1 MPGEGPGLWPGAA
14 CKARTANRIVKA
26 EGCEASWHMTAK
38 PTGTQPTVN
47 AALVHRQ
54 FAHLPPGDLHRG
66 RCAWMVQDPA
76 WDHTGISRSRRCGE
90 LPAACDESAA
100 NTIDD
105 TARAAVTSGVTMQKS
120 AEVIVVDRCFTRAA
134 GHEGPNMPSR
144 VGRRAAR
151 HLTSKPDRASQV
163 RRRLVLPTLCAF
175 CAWSVR
181 MRIELGMNRPLRT
194 RTVGGVGDAG

>member
-1 MPGEGPGLWPGAA
+1 
-14 CKARTANRIVKA
+14 
-26 EGCEASWHMTAK
+26 MTAK

-66 RCAWMVQDPA
+66 RCALMVKTGS
-76 WDHTGISRSRRCGE
+76 DHTGISRSGRCGE

-100 NTIDD
+100 STIDY
-105 TARAAVTSGVTMQKS
+105 TARPAATSGVTMQKS

-144 VGRRAAR
+144 VERRAACY
-151 HLTSKPDRASQV
+151 LTSKPDRASQV

-175 CAWSVR
+175 CAWFVR

-194 RTVGGVGDAG
+194 RTVGGVGRAG